1 MSHLAL
7 RILLLA
13 ACAAPVW
20 AEATVHYGALEG
32 SERPAVVEAARVYPA
47 IPAYRQIGERGL
59 TTDDAAY
66 WVLMERAERAF
77 KRAVAQAARE
87 ADHDVVVEKG
97 GLDREAPD
105 LTAAVLALIARQ
117 GTDERE

>member
-1 MSHLAL
+1 MSRLAL
-7 RILLLA
+7 RILLLV
-13 ACAAPVW
+13 ACASPAW
-20 AEATVHYGALEG
+20 AEATVYFGQLQG

-47 IPAYRQIGERGL
+47 ISAYRQIGERGL

-77 KRAVAQAARE
+77 KRAVAQAARDG
-87 ADHDVVVEKG
+87 DHDVVAERG
-97 GLDREAPD
+97 GLDGTPPD
-105 LTAAVLALIARQ
+105 LTEAVLALIARQ